1 MTWWESMARRR
12 HHSPNE
18 NIGANSAEE
27 GKVELMT
34 SGGWVRG
41 MIYRRD
47 CTLWE
52 MSTHTAEAAS
62 SSPVHIMLCGGC
74 VFHFPSTSQVSS
86 SCSND
91 SLHSALLWSSLSC
104 QILFSGS
111 VADSKSHWTF
121 VRNVA
126 IIVALYLVGILVFF
140 FLVLFEF
147 FVVCLFVCFYC
158 FLWKIKK
165 EVANDRLN
173 IWFWWLF

>member
-126 IIVALYLVGILVFF
+126 IIVALYLVGILV
-140 FLVLFEF
+140 LSAHEAGMTVMIESCSWGHMHRRYWNVILLKLDTS
-147 FVVCLFVCFYC
+147 CL
-158 FLWKIKK
+158 
-165 EVANDRLN
+165 
-173 IWFWWLF
+173 